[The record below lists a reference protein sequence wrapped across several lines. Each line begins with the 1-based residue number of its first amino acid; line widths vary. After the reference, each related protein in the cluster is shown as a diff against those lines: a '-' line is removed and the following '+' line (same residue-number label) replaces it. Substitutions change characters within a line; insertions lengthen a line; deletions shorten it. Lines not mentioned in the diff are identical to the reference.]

1 MLSALCCASLVLA
14 IPETCCA
21 HGGTYIGPQDTVPPA
36 PGGGGGR
43 TGSGPSGPT
52 TGGPGGPSAP
62 MPGGPSTGGPP
73 GPGGSGQTT
82 GGAPTGATT
91 GGPRGT
97 EVGPDLTTWEF
108 WWECNKE
115 PFLALRTSV
124 HRGDAATGG
133 DADYFAGSTDR
144 PDSHSTLRPTHEQI
158 HGEILPALKKAIDST
173 EQRDITSSCMVAMAK
188 IGADHRDFTLRS
200 VFAPRLRRGD
210 QEIRETAA
218 LAFGIAA
225 IPGEEELEL
234 LTGLALDQGRGR
246 DAYGGE
252 VDVRTRA
259 FSLYALGLVAH
270 DTTDVAIKQKA
281 FAALRTV
288 LEDQSLGERNLKVA
302 AINGMSILGLTARNA
317 AEQALLGEVLQVL
330 ETYFQQELGGGE
342 ALSQA
347 HVPTSIAKLIGRSHP
362 RSSHY
367 KALFAA
373 ELQGKG
379 KLQRTGNEVAESCA
393 LALGSMCEPHEHD
406 DDKAHP
412 DNAYSKLLLST
423 WDKHVDKQTRHFA
436 MISLGRIGGAKNRQA
451 ILRAFDQGKTL
462 EKPWAALALGLCVHG
477 EPGVDSDAMAAGGDA
492 FVGKSLLAELKD
504 AKDPSLVGALGIALG
519 LTKTQA
525 AAEEMR
531 QRMQKGVAKEEMAG
545 YLAVGLAL
553 MHDVASKEAI
563 RAVLQDATRRPNLL
577 QQATLAL
584 GKLGDKRIADDLTR
598 MLTDTDSNLAQMS
611 ALARAIGRI
620 GDSRSVMP
628 LKRMLFD
635 RELGNLSRA
644 FAAVALGGVADKEP
658 LPWNAKIAVGNNY
671 RAAVE
676 TLTNQQSGILDI
688 L

>member
-1 MLSALCCASLVLA
+1 
-14 IPETCCA
+14 
-21 HGGTYIGPQDTVPPA
+21 
-36 PGGGGGR
+36 
-43 TGSGPSGPT
+43 
-52 TGGPGGPSAP
+52 
-62 MPGGPSTGGPP
+62 
-73 GPGGSGQTT
+73 
-82 GGAPTGATT
+82 
-91 GGPRGT
+91 
-97 EVGPDLTTWEF
+97 
-108 WWECNKE
+108 
-115 PFLALRTSV
+115 
-124 HRGDAATGG
+124 
-133 DADYFAGSTDR
+133 
-144 PDSHSTLRPTHEQI
+144 
-158 HGEILPALKKAIDST
+158 
-173 EQRDITSSCMVAMAK
+173 
-188 IGADHRDFTLRS
+188 
-200 VFAPRLRRGD
+200 
-210 QEIRETAA
+210 
-218 LAFGIAA
+218 
-225 IPGEEELEL
+225 
-234 LTGLALDQGRGR
+234 
-246 DAYGGE
+246 
-252 VDVRTRA
+252 
-259 FSLYALGLVAH
+259 
-270 DTTDVAIKQKA
+270 
-281 FAALRTV
+281 
-288 LEDQSLGERNLKVA
+288 
-302 AINGMSILGLTARNA
+302 
-317 AEQALLGEVLQVL
+317 
-330 ETYFQQELGGGE
+330 
-342 ALSQA
+342 
-347 HVPTSIAKLIGRSHP
+347 
-362 RSSHY
+362 
-367 KALFAA
+367 
-373 ELQGKG
+373 
-379 KLQRTGNEVAESCA
+379 
-393 LALGSMCEPHEHD
+393 
-406 DDKAHP
+406 
-412 DNAYSKLLLST
+412 
-423 WDKHVDKQTRHFA
+423 

-451 ILRAFDQGKTL
+451 ILPAFDQGKTL